1 MAGAA
6 EEDSTQLM
14 KEYFDMI
21 HSQER
26 VDYLMVLQNAV
37 DKIVK
42 KESLEQGGFLADAS
56 NVSLIKQKLGTEEG
70 IQFYA

>member
-26 VDYLMVLQNAV
+26 VDYLMVLQSAV
-37 DKIVK
+37 DKIVQ
-42 KESLEQGGFLADAS
+42 KESLE
-56 NVSLIKQKLGTEEG
+56 
-70 IQFYA
+70 